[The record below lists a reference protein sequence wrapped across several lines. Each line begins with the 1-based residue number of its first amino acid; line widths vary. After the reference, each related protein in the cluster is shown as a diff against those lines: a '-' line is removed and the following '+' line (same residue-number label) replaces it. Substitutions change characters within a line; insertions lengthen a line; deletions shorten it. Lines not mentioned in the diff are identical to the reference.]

1 MKVFVYEGLL
11 LDEANLESLN
21 KWLVEKERQPVEN
34 PIMQEVPDD
43 ATFDDFVNGYFSQT
57 AYDERKEK
65 VFQAY
70 YKRKVRELIRKEYD
84 EDDEFAIL
92 RQRDSK
98 PTEFVLYNT
107 YVENCKK
114 QVKEMLGIVQ

>member
-34 PIMQEVPDD
+34 PIFQEVPDD

-70 YKRKVRELIRKEYD
+70 YKRKVRELIRKKYD

-98 PTEFVLYNT
+98 PEEFAEYNA
-107 YVENCKK
+107 YAEECKERARGELK
-114 QVKEMLGIVQ
+114 